1 MIRLI
6 VIVILFGAALLFA
19 LENSG
24 QQVSIWY
31 FFGRPPLVVALHVL
45 LLAAFIAGMGIALLL
60 LFPEWIRLRMDLRR
74 HRKILTKVEDELAQ
88 MRGGGRAAPRPAPT
102 DAPDETEY

>member
-6 VIVILFGAALLFA
+6 LIVILFGAVLLFA
-19 LENSG
+19 LENSS

-31 FFGRPPLVVALHVL
+31 FFGRPPLVVPLHVL
-45 LLAAFIAGMGIALLL
+45 LLSGFMAGMGIALLL

-74 HRKILTKVEDELAQ
+74 HKKILTKVEDELAQ
-88 MRGGGRAAPRPAPT
+88 MRGARTRPPRTP